1 MIPLSSTGG
10 NNPGANPLSSSG
22 VKLVG
27 FVLLLVVIFVAA
39 HAAGAHVGP
48 VTSSYTPSQGGSG
61 STNMGGMP

>member
-1 MIPLSSTGG
+1 VPPPSV
-10 NNPGANPLSSSG
+10 ANSANAAESILSG

-27 FVLLLVVIFVAA
+27 FMLLLVVIFVAA

-48 VTSSYTPSQGGSG
+48 VTSSFTPSSG

>member
-1 MIPLSSTGG
+1 MSSTGG

-27 FVLLLVVIFVAA
+27 FLVLLVVIFVAA

-48 VTSSYTPSQGGSG
+48 VTSSYTPGSGSG